1 MKIVIEDYF
10 GNDLC
15 SFFIPDEEVHP
26 SQGIRPVKPIVS
38 RLKNCDIADKDIDE
52 DGNEYIRVQLTSPLI
67 ADKV

>member
-15 SFFIPDEEVHP
+15 SFFAEV
-26 SQGIRPVKPIVS
+26 RPIDYLDDGFK
-38 RLKNCDIADKDIDE
+38 RFNNCDIADRDIDE
-52 DGNEYIRVQLTSPLI
+52 DGNEYIRIQLTNPLI

>member
-15 SFFIPDEEVHP
+15 SFFA
-26 SQGIRPVKPIVS
+26 GIDS
-38 RLKNCDIADKDIDE
+38 RYLDDNCVGLLQFKNCDVADKDIDE
-52 DGNEYIRVQLTSPLI
+52 DGNEYIRIQLTNPLI